1 MDFGSSDASSTE
13 TEAAVFTIPVFASC
27 QKSPRRTM
35 TSPISKPVELP
46 NTQIKAAKT
55 ARAITDRPLWCLRH
69 NTARPDIV
77 GPDQPQAVDPL
88 GVGDGFWV
96 VGGVHAVSLWGE
108 NGSTAA
114 RGEGGCRS
122 LGQRAAGFLKA
133 EMKKADVT
141 YADMVKRLKKHGLKE
156 TEAGITMK
164 LKRGSFS
171 AIFFLA
177 CVAALELEQVA
188 LEEI

>member
-1 MDFGSSDASSTE
+1 
-13 TEAAVFTIPVFASC
+13 
-27 QKSPRRTM
+27 
-35 TSPISKPVELP
+35 
-46 NTQIKAAKT
+46 
-55 ARAITDRPLWCLRH
+55 
-69 NTARPDIV
+69 
-77 GPDQPQAVDPL
+77 
-88 GVGDGFWV
+88 
-96 VGGVHAVSLWGE
+96 
-108 NGSTAA
+108 
-114 RGEGGCRS
+114 
-122 LGQRAAGFLKA
+122 
-133 EMKKADVT
+133 MKKADVT